1 MSLARS
7 KLLRFTSLGYNS
19 FFPLNDI
26 QMPISPLYSL
36 QDFNTFALAHGCE
49 QLVHATTSDV
59 LVDTCC
65 KLYQANQPMLILG
78 GGSNIILCEDFL
90 GTVVLVETKGID
102 ILEDEIYQYLTVAAG
117 ESWHDLVCFCLNNGF
132 SGLENMALI
141 PGTVGAAPIQNIGAY
156 GVELN
161 RFCDWVE
168 YADLNNGQLVR
179 LSADECEFGY
189 RDSVF
194 KNSLLGKIVITRVG
208 FKFPKVWEPQLAY
221 GPLRKFDPK
230 QVTPKQVFDC
240 ICETRRTKLP
250 DPTVLGNAGSFFK
263 NPVID
268 TAEFESLVSTYP
280 DMVGYPHGTTQT
292 KVAAGWLIDKAGL
305 KGYQIGGAAVHK
317 EQALVLIN
325 KGDASSD
332 DVLALAKSI
341 VDKIKDKFGIRLE
354 PEPRMITATGERS
367 L

>member
-1 MSLARS
+1 MP
-7 KLLRFTSLGYNS
+7 TSS
-19 FFPLNDI
+19 
-26 QMPISPLYSL
+26 LYSL
-36 QDFNTFALAHGCE
+36 KDFNTFALAHGCE
-49 QLVHATTSDV
+49 QLVRAITLDV

-78 GGSNIILCEDFL
+78 GGSNIVLCEDFL
-90 GTVVLVETKGID
+90 GTVVLVETKGVD
-102 ILEDEIYQYLTVAAG
+102 VFEDENDNYLTVAAG
-117 ESWHDLVCFCLNNGF
+117 ESWHDLVCFCLNKGF

-161 RFCDWVE
+161 RFCEWVE

-179 LSADECEFGY
+179 LNADECEFGY

-194 KNSLLGKIVITRVG
+194 KNDLLGKAVITRVG
-208 FKFPKVWEPQLAY
+208 FKLPKTWVPQLGY
-221 GPLRKFDPK
+221 GPLREFDVK

-240 ICETRRTKLP
+240 ICETRRSKLP
-250 DPTVLGNAGSFFK
+250 DPAVLGNAGSFFK

-268 TAEFESLVSTYP
+268 TAQFESLVSVYP
-280 DMVGYPHGTTQT
+280 DMVGYSHGIGHT
-292 KVAAGWLIDKAGL
+292 KVAAGWLIDKADL
-305 KGYQIGGAAVHK
+305 KGHQIGGAAVHK

-325 KGDASSD
+325 KGDATSD
-332 DVLALAKSI
+332 DVLLLAKLI
-341 VDKIKDKFGIRLE
+341 IDKIEDRFGIRLE
-354 PEPRMITATGERS
+354 AEPRMITATGERS